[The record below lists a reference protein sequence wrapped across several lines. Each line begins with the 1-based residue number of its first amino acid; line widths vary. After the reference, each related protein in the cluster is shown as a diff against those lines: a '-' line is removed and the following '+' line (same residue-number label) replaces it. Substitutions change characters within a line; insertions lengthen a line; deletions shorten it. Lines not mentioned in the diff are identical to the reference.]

1 MAKNLFW
8 MKIAAEYTCWL
19 HSLSLM
25 RKETIKFEDCHYNN
39 YFYWPSLA
47 LDESDWEHKTFT
59 SKLSAY
65 YMRVEWNKFPYNWSL
80 TCQSL
85 AAIGN
90 NVTVLLA
97 MKFLGTPTKNTI
109 THIWNQAWG
118 TCCKE
123 LIYKFTLSSVSKK
136 YWTYLAI
143 RKGTEDQ

>member
-1 MAKNLFW
+1 
-8 MKIAAEYTCWL
+8 
-19 HSLSLM
+19 M
-25 RKETIKFEDCHYNN
+25 RKEIIKFEDSHYKN

-59 SKLSAY
+59 SKLSAC
-65 YMRVEWNKFPYNWSL
+65 YMKVEWNKFPYNWSL

-109 THIWNQAWG
+109 THIWNQAWD
-118 TCCKE
+118 TFCKE
-123 LIYKFTLSSVSKK
+123 IKYKIYIEQCFEK
-136 YWTYLAI
+136 YRTYSAI

>member
-8 MKIAAEYTCWL
+8 TKIAAEYTCWL

-65 YMRVEWNKFPYNWSL
+65 YMKVEWNKFPYNWSL

-90 NVTVLLA
+90 NVTVL
-97 MKFLGTPTKNTI
+97 
-109 THIWNQAWG
+109 WG
-118 TCCKE
+118 K
-123 LIYKFTLSSVSKK
+123 LVGFSFYVKYAKAKLKTL
-136 YWTYLAI
+136 YLHF
-143 RKGTEDQ
+143 GWC

>member
-1 MAKNLFW
+1 
-8 MKIAAEYTCWL
+8 
-19 HSLSLM
+19 M
-25 RKETIKFEDCHYNN
+25 RKETIKFEDSHYKN
-39 YFYWPSLA
+39 YFYWPCLA

-65 YMRVEWNKFPYNWSL
+65 YMKVEWNKFPYNWSL

-109 THIWNQAWG
+109 THIWNQAWD
-118 TCCKE
+118 TFCKE
-123 LIYKFTLSSVSKK
+123 IKYKFTLSSVSKN
-136 YWTYLAI
+136 TELI
-143 RKGTEDQ
+143 QQSEKGQKTNK